1 MPRFFLI
8 VLDGVGAGQMP
19 DAAEY
24 GDEGANT
31 LGNLARAVEGLE
43 LPELESMG
51 LGNIAPIEGI
61 AENTEPTASYG
72 LMKELSKGKDTITG
86 HWEMAGIISSEPF
99 PTYPH
104 GFPPEVIENFERS
117 IGRKGLWYKVAS
129 GTAILEEL
137 GAEHMRSGSPIVYTS
152 ADSVFQIAAHE
163 EVIPP
168 EELYDICRKARVML
182 VPPHNVCRV
191 IARPFVGPP
200 FERTYRRKDFPLD
213 PPAETVLDLLKAS
226 GREVLNVGKVTD
238 MFNGRGFTGGRRTH
252 GNADGMAAIDECA
265 AALRDGL
272 MFANLVDFDT
282 LYGHRNDTAGFYK
295 ALREFDAWLTGF
307 IGRMHADDFLVIT
320 ADHGLDPTTPGTD
333 HTREY
338 VPLLFYGAS
347 TRASD
352 LGMRNGFWDVGAT
365 IAEVFDIQSYPRG
378 MSFLRA

>member
-1 MPRFFLI
+1 

-31 LGNLARAVEGLE
+31 LGNLARAMEGLD
-43 LPELESMG
+43 LPEMESMG

-61 AENTEPTASYG
+61 AENTEPTASFG

-99 PTYPH
+99 PTYPQ
-104 GFPPEVIENFERS
+104 GFPPDVIEEFERI

-137 GAEHMRSGSPIVYTS
+137 GAEHLRTGSPIVYTS

-163 EVIPP
+163 DVIPV
-168 EELYDICRKARVML
+168 EELYEICLKARSML
-182 VPPHNVCRV
+182 VSPHNICRV
-191 IARPFVGPP
+191 IARPFIGPP
-200 FERTYRRKDFPLD
+200 FERTYRRRDFPLD

-226 GREVLNVGKVTD
+226 GHGVLNVGKVID
-238 MFNGRGFTGGRRTH
+238 MFSGRGFTATGGRRTH

-265 AALRDGL
+265 ETLKDGL
-272 MFANLVDFDT
+272 VFANLVDFDT
-282 LYGHRNDTAGFYK
+282 LYGHRNDTSGFYA
-295 ALREFDAWLTGF
+295 ALREFDGWLTGF
-307 IGRMHADDFLVIT
+307 ISRMDTGDFLVIT
-320 ADHGLDPTTPGTD
+320 ADHGLDPTAPGTD

-338 VPLLFYGAS
+338 VPLLFHGAG
-347 TRASD
+347 TRPRD

-365 IAEVFDIQSYPRG
+365 IAEVFGITAYDRG
-378 MSFLRA
+378 RSFLHG